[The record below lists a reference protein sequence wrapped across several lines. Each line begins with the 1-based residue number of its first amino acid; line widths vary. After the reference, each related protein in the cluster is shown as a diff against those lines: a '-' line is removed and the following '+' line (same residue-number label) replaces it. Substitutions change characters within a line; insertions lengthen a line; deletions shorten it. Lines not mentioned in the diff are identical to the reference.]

1 MVFKECS
8 IGFLMMSRVI
18 DFALGILWLL
28 IDKVCGIIGI
38 SKIEFFNFCGAES
51 VNKPLDL
58 QY

>member
-1 MVFKECS
+1 
-8 IGFLMMSRVI
+8 MMSRVT

-28 IDKVCGIIGI
+28 IDKICGIIGI